1 MHGGPCSATFSIEIL
16 ADHRMQMA
24 ELESDALDLV
34 ILSQINAHHF
44 SEAIQGHQCSSYTTE
59 KKDYTVFYCK
69 CRPICLTTLLPRM
82 RACTAGVK

>member
-1 MHGGPCSATFSIEIL
+1 MQLLANAQKNKEGPCTFSIENL

-44 SEAIQGHQCSSYTTE
+44 SEAIQGHQCSSYTAE
-59 KKDYTVFYCK
+59 RKKDFQYSIAKVVPF
-69 CRPICLTTLLPRM
+69 
-82 RACTAGVK
+82 A